1 MNQITNETRLE
12 SYLSTKHETRYKEIL
27 RVLDNKKMT
36 ARQIAYDL
44 NFSDLNAVRPRL
56 TELEQ
61 KGIVEVVD
69 QERDEISCRNV
80 AVYKIATN
88 C

>member
-1 MNQITNETRLE
+1 MNQITKETRLE
-12 SYLSTKHETRYKEIL
+12 SYIFTKHKTRYKEIL

-36 ARQIAYDL
+36 ARQIAYTL

-61 KGIVEVVD
+61 KGIIEIVG
-69 QERDEISCRNV
+69 QEKDDISCRNV
-80 AVYKIATN
+80 AVSKIVR
-88 C
+88 